1 MRGIQICAYF
11 LLVEGVDPTY
21 IYTMQCKGFHV
32 KPVNYIKSI
41 QIKICSYLD
50 TVNIVDIKEMKP
62 I

>member
-11 LLVEGVDPTY
+11 FNVDSVDPLY
-21 IYTMQCKGFHV
+21 IYTMQSKGFHV
-32 KPVNYIKSI
+32 EPVDIKSI

-50 TVNIVDIKEMKP
+50 TVDIKEMKP